1 MSNARSSTGVSPNA
15 LAAIAYLAWWV
26 TGAVV
31 LALER
36 DSAYVRFHAWQ
47 SVLALGSLFALG
59 LVCFVGAFL
68 ALSSSAGGFTAML
81 WLAAAIW
88 GAGLVVWVLCLIKAW
103 TGKRWKLPVAGAIAE
118 RYSQSVGARG

>member
-1 MSNARSSTGVSPNA
+1 MSNARSSTGVSPNV

-36 DSAYVRFHAWQ
+36 DNAYVRFHAWQ

-59 LVCFVGAFL
+59 LVCFVGAFV
-68 ALSSSAGGFTAML
+68 ALSLSASGFTAML
-81 WLAAAIW
+81 WVAAAIW
-88 GAGLVVWVLCLIKAW
+88 GAGLVLWVLCLMKAW
-103 TGKRWKLPVAGAIAE
+103 TGERWKLPVAGAIAE
-118 RYSQSVGARG
+118 RYSVGNSQ